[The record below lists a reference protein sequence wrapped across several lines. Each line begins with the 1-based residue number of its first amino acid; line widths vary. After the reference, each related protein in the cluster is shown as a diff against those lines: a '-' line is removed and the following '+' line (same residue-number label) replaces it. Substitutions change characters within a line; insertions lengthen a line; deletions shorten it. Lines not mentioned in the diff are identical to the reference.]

1 MPIDLKPTA
10 YVRPWLLACALLV
23 CVPSTSFAV
32 LITIDFEADTAGAKP
47 NGFTPVGISGVLFSD
62 SVGAQLSVDNF
73 GAQGDGQSLAVQQ
86 DDDASELEIDLGF
99 TSDFISLDFGND
111 DPGNTNPGDIAVLT
125 AFLGAVQVGQET
137 LLLNRDGLMNQTIMF
152 GVIGGAT
159 LFDIATFAFTDS
171 TFDLTTGGFPFNTDF
186 GSTEIVDNIS
196 INALQVQV
204 QVQVPEPATILLI
217 GLGVLGLNR
226 KF

>member
-1 MPIDLKPTA
+1 MIPYFPGTVELFGKTFH
-10 YVRPWLLACALLV
+10 LFGFL
-23 CVPSTSFAV
+23 TFMAV
-32 LITIDFEADTAGAKP
+32 LIGILRFQRLMR
-47 NGFTPVGISGVLFSD
+47 FTPVGISGVLFSD

-137 LLLNRDGLMNQTIMF
+137 LLLNRDDLMNQTIMF
-152 GVIGGAT
+152 GGAT

-226 KF
+226 KFR